1 MKRIILA
8 LALIASL
15 QIAGAQDMVR
25 KAASAVKALESA
37 KTDAANPKKNTKL
50 ATWTKLG
57 QAYMNAY
64 NAPLGS
70 GWIGAPKS
78 DLDVLMSNERA
89 SATESVVVNGT
100 NYTKVS
106 YSNSNYY
113 FNDGGNLSIIEITKP
128 VCEDPLENALEAYKK
143 AAELD
148 VKGQKTK
155 DISAA
160 IGEIAKAMETEAY
173 AAYSLGNLDK
183 AAEMFEEAAEAS
195 ATAPFST
202 PNNQALYYA
211 GVVSSNLGNFEKT
224 KEIMTKCLAN
234 GYKGDDGDVYAKLA
248 EAYDKLGDK
257 DSSKKFLEEGFQAY
271 PQSQGI
277 LIGLINYYMNNNE
290 DPAQLFSLL
299 DKAKANEP
307 NNASLYY
314 VEGNIRKQLG
324 DVEAAAT
331 AYDKSVEINPD
342 YEFGYIGKGLLFYE
356 NAVKLS
362 EQAQNELDDAKYLK
376 LAEAFEKSLK
386 DCIAPFEKAFEIT
399 KDNEIKASV
408 AEYLKNAC
416 FRFRSDP
423 EYQAKHD
430 KYAEFAASVQ

>member
-1 MKRIILA
+1 M
-8 LALIASL
+8 
-15 QIAGAQDMVR
+15 
-25 KAASAVKALESA
+25 
-37 KTDAANPKKNTKL
+37 
-50 ATWTKLG
+50 
-57 QAYMNAY
+57 
-64 NAPLGS
+64 
-70 GWIGAPKS
+70 
-78 DLDVLMSNERA
+78 
-89 SATESVVVNGT
+89 
-100 NYTKVS
+100 
-106 YSNSNYY
+106 
-113 FNDGGNLSIIEITKP
+113 
-128 VCEDPLENALEAYKK
+128 
-143 AAELD
+143 
-148 VKGQKTK
+148 KGQKTK

-173 AAYSLGNLDK
+173 AAYSLGKLDK

-324 DVEAAAT
+324 DVEAAAA